1 MFAGNPIGDVEFI
14 NEEVKKK
21 VETCA
26 KRLDVIKEFASTTDE
41 PASPFRG
48 FYKHL
53 SLGLIQLCCD
63 RRLDYALQVVP
74 SGWINSEH
82 LAKAA
87 NDIRSAVS
95 HATNGEI
102 DFAALD
108 AVGKH
113 LFQMPHRLGGQN
125 FHDIS
130 NEAPFCFLGNIA
142 AHAHLVKEKLEK
154 FDNSLMEKLE
164 LKLALSE
171 DNEEP
176 NWIGG
181 IIGALDDA
189 KNALDAIDSSG
200 VLPSSWNKILSR
212 DDTQRKNSILHLWQE
227 KTHESLKDSLRD
239 GSRVNA
245 MRLKTIECIESAR
258 SRWRTIEAI
267 QGGLDFTSLKA
278 IDDDNRLDA
287 AGFRGANYIT
297 DAALPVVLRLTLAQ
311 PIVTGE
317 GEEKFTFAE
326 RMGFQSLW
334 EHRKSGH
341 WGTRRRHDAVMRI
354 FGATMNKLL
363 SGGKTCVFEKD
374 ADFSR
379 SCFVEG
385 GKKHR
390 PDMVIDNAF
399 DDNVKIVFDLTNVAP
414 LTRRGTDILAVD
426 NHLEDA
432 EEKKRSSPAWAN
444 FVPLD
449 GLTSEFVPFAL
460 GWYGDMGEAAT
471 SFIRRVVDHH
481 VRDEYTAAWRM
492 RKILAAIQT
501 RHLNIL
507 GVYLQNCRFD
517 MESKGPIL
525 DRSHGSKWQRIHLC
539 EKACGIKDPPQSFH
553 SSRLCVTQEES
564 LGLYHFHN
572 KGCATSGRLSSGTNT
587 ENRTLTQES
596 GDVRSVE
603 GEVCGAV
610 LVDE

>member
-245 MRLKTIECIESAR
+245 MRLKTIE
-258 SRWRTIEAI
+258 WYVTPTLRTE
-267 QGGLDFTSLKA
+267 L
-278 IDDDNRLDA
+278 
-287 AGFRGANYIT
+287 
-297 DAALPVVLRLTLAQ
+297 
-311 PIVTGE
+311 
-317 GEEKFTFAE
+317 
-326 RMGFQSLW
+326 
-334 EHRKSGH
+334 
-341 WGTRRRHDAVMRI
+341 
-354 FGATMNKLL
+354 
-363 SGGKTCVFEKD
+363 
-374 ADFSR
+374 
-379 SCFVEG
+379 
-385 GKKHR
+385 
-390 PDMVIDNAF
+390 
-399 DDNVKIVFDLTNVAP
+399 
-414 LTRRGTDILAVD
+414 
-426 NHLEDA
+426 
-432 EEKKRSSPAWAN
+432 
-444 FVPLD
+444 
-449 GLTSEFVPFAL
+449 
-460 GWYGDMGEAAT
+460 
-471 SFIRRVVDHH
+471 
-481 VRDEYTAAWRM
+481 
-492 RKILAAIQT
+492 
-501 RHLNIL
+501 
-507 GVYLQNCRFD
+507 
-517 MESKGPIL
+517 
-525 DRSHGSKWQRIHLC
+525 
-539 EKACGIKDPPQSFH
+539 
-553 SSRLCVTQEES
+553 
-564 LGLYHFHN
+564 
-572 KGCATSGRLSSGTNT
+572 
-587 ENRTLTQES
+587 
-596 GDVRSVE
+596 
-603 GEVCGAV
+603 
-610 LVDE
+610 